1 MLLFSSALMIAI
13 GLGINRLSNRYFRRY
28 GEQFFADPE
37 ERMFF
42 DMMWLAITR
51 YPPVVLALLGY
62 FFGLYIVG
70 AGVLLLFDAA

>member
-1 MLLFSSALMIAI
+1 MLLLFSALLIAI

-28 GEQFFADPE
+28 GEQFFGDPE
-37 ERMFF
+37 GRMFV
-42 DMMWLAITR
+42 DMVWLAITR

-70 AGVLLLFDAA
+70 MGVMLLFSGA